1 MTKYN
6 TVCLSGG
13 GISGISHICILE
25 FLNKNKIIN
34 LKKIKK
40 YVSTSVGSIVSF
52 LLIIGY
58 KTEKIIEFINTFDFK
73 NINEN
78 FDFDKLINIYG
89 LNSASKIIIII
100 QSFLF
105 KKTNSNDIT
114 FAELKKKFKKSLGII
129 GTNLTKNRE
138 EYFSPETTPDMSVI
152 LAIRISISI
161 PIIFI
166 PVKYKNNIYV
176 DGGIFNNFPI
186 NYCNKKTT
194 FGITL
199 HKQNNN
205 SINNLFDYFVSIYN
219 TTIKVNNTK
228 NYFNKNNVIIFEGIT
243 SYDLND
249 NTKKKLIDKS
259 IEKAIEFCKDNP
271 IYISVSIINDII
283 NQLH

>member
-1 MTKYN
+1 MNKYN
-6 TVCLSGG
+6 TICLSGG
-13 GISGISHICILE
+13 GISGISHICILQ

-78 FDFDKLINIYG
+78 FDLDNLINNYG
-89 LNSASKIIIII
+89 LSSASKLIIVI

-105 KKTNSNDIT
+105 NKTNNKNIT
-114 FAELKKKFKKSLGII
+114 FAELKKKFNKSLGII

-166 PVKYKNNIYV
+166 PVKYNNNIYV
-176 DGGIFNNFPI
+176 DGGIYNNFPI

-199 HKQNNN
+199 HRQNNN
-205 SINNLFDYFVSIYN
+205 SINNLYDYFISIYH
-219 TTIKVNNTK
+219 TSIKVNNTK
-228 NYFNKNNVIIFEGIT
+228 NNFNKNNVIIFEGVST
-243 SYDLND
+243 YDLNN
-249 NTKKKLIDKS
+249 NTKQKLIDDS
-259 IEKAIEFCKDNP
+259 IKKAIEFCHDNP
-271 IYISVSIINDII
+271 IYISISIINDII